1 MYRYPLHADARHCCE
16 HFSMLGDG
24 PRLGTNTVTPLTDN
38 ELLALIKDL
47 ESDRT
52 ERKRAWKGDAPEK
65 SRQAV
70 CAFANDLPNHG
81 EPGVLFIGVEDSGA
95 PTGGDFAVTDEL
107 LQTLADIKSDG
118 KITPPPTLTV
128 AKRHLLGRDVAVVTV
143 WPADAPPVRLD
154 GRIWIRTGPRR
165 GQASAQDERVLTEKR
180 RWRDRSFDTHPIGS
194 SSLADLS
201 RSYFET
207 EFLPQAVARD
217 VLEANG
223 RSYEERLAS
232 LGMIAS
238 VDDPTPTVVG
248 LLTLGKS
255 PRTWVPCAYVQFL
268 RIRGTQWGDPVV
280 DESEIDG
287 NLDTMLRRLDD
298 KLKATLAVSV
308 DFTSGSATEARA
320 TPYPLSALQQLTRNA
335 VMHRTYEGTNAPV
348 RVYWFDDRIEIS
360 NPGGP
365 YGAVTQANFGRPG
378 VSDYRNPV
386 LAGVLKTMGFV
397 QRFGFGI
404 AEARRAMAANRNP
417 PPEFQ
422 AEATMVLA
430 ILRTPH

>member
-1 MYRYPLHADARHCCE
+1 MQPTRSLN
-16 HFSMLGDG
+16 M
-24 PRLGTNTVTPLTDN
+24 TPLTDD
-38 ELLALIKDL
+38 ELGALVADL
-47 ESDRT
+47 ESDRV
-52 ERKRAWKGDAPEK
+52 ERKQSWRGDAPEK
-65 SRQAV
+65 GRQAV
-70 CAFANDLPNHG
+70 CAFANDLPNHCL
-81 EPGVLFIGVEDSGA
+81 PGVLLIGIKDDGTPVGSE
-95 PTGGDFAVTDEL
+95 FKVTDEL
-107 LQTLADIKSDG
+107 LKTLADIKTDG
-118 KITPPPTLTV
+118 KITPPPSLTV
-128 AKRHLLGRDVAVVTV
+128 AKRLLLGCEVAVVTV

-154 GRIWIRTGPRR
+154 GRIWIRIGPRR
-165 GQASAQDERVLTEKR
+165 GQASAQDERILNEKR
-180 RWRDRSFDTHPIGS
+180 RYRDQSFDTHPVGGS
-194 SSLADLS
+194 TLDDLS
-201 RSYFET
+201 RSYFEN

-217 VLEANG
+217 VLETNG

-255 PRTWVPCAYVQFL
+255 PRTWVPPAYIQFL

-280 DESEIDG
+280 DEAELDG

-298 KLKATLAVSV
+298 KLRATLAVSV
-308 DFTSGSATEARA
+308 DFTSGVTTDVRTA
-320 TPYPLSALQQLTRNA
+320 PYPLSALQQLTRNA

-365 YGAVTQANFGRPG
+365 YGAVTPENFGQPG

-386 LAGVLKTMGFV
+386 LAGVLKTLGFV

-404 AEARRAMAANRNP
+404 VEARRAMAANGNP
-417 PPEFQ
+417 PVEFQ
-422 AEATMVLA
+422 AEATTVLA
-430 ILRTPH
+430 TLRIATGGAPT

>member
-1 MYRYPLHADARHCCE
+1 M
-16 HFSMLGDG
+16 
-24 PRLGTNTVTPLTDN
+24 TPLTDD
-38 ELLALIKDL
+38 ELLTLIADL
-47 ESDRT
+47 ESDRG

-65 SRQAV
+65 GRQAV

-81 EPGVLFIGVEDSGA
+81 QPGVLFVGIEDDGTPSG
-95 PTGGDFAVTDEL
+95 PDFVVTDDL
-107 LQTLADIKSDG
+107 LKTLADIKTDG

-143 WPADAPPVRLD
+143 WPSDAPPVRLE
-154 GRIWIRTGPRR
+154 GRIWIRIGPRR
-165 GQASAQDERVLTEKR
+165 GQASGQDERILNEKR
-180 RWRDRSFDTHPIGS
+180 RYRDRSFDTHPVGGS
-194 SSLADLS
+194 SLDDLS
-201 RSYFET
+201 RSYFEN

-217 VLEANG
+217 VLETNG

-232 LGMIAS
+232 LGMIAG
-238 VDDPTPTVVG
+238 VEDPTPTVVG

-255 PRTWVPCAYVQFL
+255 PRTWVPSAYIQFL
-268 RIRGTQWGDPVV
+268 RIRGTQWGDPVL
-280 DESEIDG
+280 DEAELDG
-287 NLDTMLRRLDD
+287 NLDTLLRRLDD

-308 DFTSGSATEARA
+308 DFSSGSTTELRA
-320 TPYPLSALQQLTRNA
+320 SPYPLSALQQLARNA
-335 VMHRTYEGTNAPV
+335 VMHRAYEGTNAPV

-365 YGAVTQANFGRPG
+365 YGAVTQENFGRPG
-378 VSDYRNPV
+378 VADYRNPV

-404 AEARRAMAANRNP
+404 AEARRAMAANGNP
-417 PPEFQ
+417 PVEFE

-430 ILRTPH
+430 TLRVATAGEQV

>member
-1 MYRYPLHADARHCCE
+1 M
-16 HFSMLGDG
+16 
-24 PRLGTNTVTPLTDN
+24 TPLTDD
-38 ELLALIKDL
+38 ELLTLIADL
-47 ESDRT
+47 ESDRA
-52 ERKRAWKGDAPEK
+52 ERKRAWKGDAPDK
-65 SRQAV
+65 GRQAV
-70 CAFANDLPNHG
+70 CAFANDLPGHG
-81 EPGVLFIGVEDSGA
+81 QPGVLFVGVEDDGA
-95 PTGGDFAVTDEL
+95 PSGPDFVVTDDL
-107 LQTLADIKSDG
+107 LKTLADIKTDG

-128 AKRHLLGRDVAVVTV
+128 AKRHLLGRDMAVVTV
-143 WPADAPPVRLD
+143 WPSDAPPVRLE
-154 GRIWIRTGPRR
+154 GRIWIRIGPRR
-165 GQASAQDERVLTEKR
+165 GQASGQDERILNEKR
-180 RWRDRSFDTHPIGS
+180 RYRDQSFDTHPVGGS
-194 SSLADLS
+194 TLDDLS
-201 RSYFET
+201 RTYFEN

-217 VLEANG
+217 VLETNG

-238 VDDPTPTVVG
+238 VEDPTPTVVG

-255 PRTWVPCAYVQFL
+255 PRTWIPSAYIQFL

-280 DESEIDG
+280 DEAELDG

-308 DFTSGSATEARA
+308 DFTSGVTTEVRR
-320 TPYPLSALQQLTRNA
+320 TPYPPSALQQLTRNA

-365 YGAVTQANFGRPG
+365 YGAVTQENFGRPG
-378 VSDYRNPV
+378 VADYRNPV

-404 AEARRAMAANRNP
+404 AEARRAMEANGNP
-417 PPEFQ
+417 PVEFQ
-422 AEATMVLA
+422 AEATTVLA
-430 ILRTPH
+430 TLRIASGGAPA

>member
-1 MYRYPLHADARHCCE
+1 MA
-16 HFSMLGDG
+16 M
-24 PRLGTNTVTPLTDN
+24 NPLTDD
-38 ELLALIKDL
+38 ELLALIHDL
-47 ESDRT
+47 ESDRA
-52 ERKRAWKGDAPEK
+52 ERKQTWRGDAPEK
-65 SRQAV
+65 ARQAV
-70 CAFANDLPNHG
+70 CAFANDLPNHQL
-81 EPGVLFIGVEDSGA
+81 PGVLFVGVKDDGTPMGPE
-95 PTGGDFAVTDEL
+95 FEVTDDL
-107 LQTLADIKSDG
+107 LKTLADIKTDG

-128 AKRHLLGRDVAVVTV
+128 AKRGLLGRDVAVVSV

-154 GRIWIRTGPRR
+154 GRIWIRIGPRR
-165 GQASAQDERVLTEKR
+165 GQASAQEERVLNEKR
-180 RWRDRSFDTHPIGS
+180 RYRDRSFDTHPVGGS
-194 SSLADLS
+194 TLDDLS
-201 RSYFET
+201 RSYFEN
-207 EFLPQAVARD
+207 EYLPQAIARD
-217 VLEANG
+217 VLDVNG
-223 RSYEERLAS
+223 RGHEERLAS

-268 RIRGTQWGDPVV
+268 RIRGTEWGDPVV

-308 DFTSGSATEARA
+308 NFTSGSTTEVRA
-320 TPYPLSALQQLTRNA
+320 AAYPLSALQQLVRNA

-348 RVYWFDDRIEIS
+348 RIYWFDDRIEIA

-365 YGAVTQANFGRPG
+365 YGSVTQENFGRPG
-378 VSDYRNPV
+378 ASDYRNPV
-386 LAGVLKTMGFV
+386 LAGVLKNMGFV

-404 AEARRAMAANRNP
+404 AEARRSMEKNGNP

-422 AEATMVLA
+422 VEQTHVLA
-430 ILRTPH
+430 TLRLGVPSEAS